1 MLIEARNPFSTIKVG
16 LTFMPPDERY
26 PHYRLKPIHTEA
38 GNDYCLL
45 FYVSETAYLV
55 LAPRIKRYQAV
66 RRLALDMETAPF
78 PVYENVS

>member
-1 MLIEARNPFSTIKVG
+1 MLIETRMPFSVLKVG
-16 LTFMPPDERY
+16 SSFIPPDDQY

-55 LAPRIKRYQAV
+55 LAPKTKRYQAV